1 MDPDYRTIEE
11 LQQEVQEIADILLRQ
26 RPPGTD
32 IIDVWQE
39 ALSLHRVRYDTEVR
53 LEQRKHPQ
61 CTDEDSRP
69 G

>member
-11 LQQEVQEIADILLRQ
+11 LQQEVQEIAEILLRQ
-26 RPPGTD
+26 HPPGTD

-53 LEQRKHPQ
+53 LEQRNHAQ
-61 CTDEDSRP
+61 SADEDHRQ

>member
-1 MDPDYRTIEE
+1 MDSNYRTIKE
-11 LQQEVQEIADILLRQ
+11 LQQEVQEIADVLLRQ

-53 LEQRKHPQ
+53 LEQRKHPHHAS
-61 CTDEDSRP
+61 EDSRQ